1 MLPFKTLA
9 SAATEWAT
17 MEQNTSDSAGT
28 DFAVDLLRHVVV
40 GMVRKEG
47 IALST
52 QQFGVFLA
60 CYLCPEATT
69 MRGLVQELEMPRLVV
84 MRALEKLAELD
95 LIRREPDQ
103 RDSRNQHLR
112 HTQSGRAMLEELQQ
126 LTSQIKAPA

>member
-1 MLPFKTLA
+1 MKHILA
-9 SAATEWAT
+9 DTEQPT
-17 MEQNTSDSAGT
+17 MDQDISESDGS
-28 DFAVDLLRHVVV
+28 DFAAALLRHVVV

-60 CYLCPEATT
+60 CYLCPEAST

-95 LIRREPDQ
+95 LIRREPDP
-103 RDSRNQHLR
+103 RDSRNQHLH
-112 HTQSGRAMLEELQQ
+112 HTKSGRAMLEELQLLAGQ
-126 LTSQIKAPA
+126 VEAPEQA

>member
-1 MLPFKTLA
+1 
-9 SAATEWAT
+9 
-17 MEQNTSDSAGT
+17 MEQDTSEPAGS
-28 DFAVDLLRHVVV
+28 DFAVELLRHVVV

-103 RDSRNQHLR
+103 RDNRNQHLH
-112 HTQSGRAMLEELQQ
+112 HTKSGRAMLEELQLLADQ
-126 LTSQIKAPA
+126 VETPAES